1 MIVARLLQARNHEVL
16 PFEDAPQALRR
27 VKLDHQVN
35 ALITSAELPSMSGV
49 ELCWETRLLA
59 NSRRPIYVLL
69 MSSNREGLIEALDS
83 GADDFISKPPVAEE
97 LYARLRAAERI
108 ESLQN
113 ELIRLATTDPLTG
126 LNNRRGF
133 FEKADAALREAEQS
147 GSLSAI
153 LIDIDSFKAVNDL
166 FGHHTGDEAIR
177 AIAVEAQHDHAIVG
191 RLGGDEFSILLRQPF
206 AEALSLA
213 ESLRRRFEA
222 VRLKTADGEL
232 SLTCSLGIS
241 ELEANDTIDGL
252 IGRAD
257 MALYRAKEEGRNRV
271 ATPPSPAWIEQHPR
285 RTGTIARTTAR

>member
-1 MIVARLLQARNHEVL
+1 
-16 PFEDAPQALRR
+16 
-27 VKLDHQVN
+27 
-35 ALITSAELPSMSGV
+35 
-49 ELCWETRLLA
+49 
-59 NSRRPIYVLL
+59 
-69 MSSNREGLIEALDS
+69 LIEASHVYLIHKDSQRSLDYLS
-83 GADDFISKPPVAEE
+83 GYFASVHALIEDAAGDAKNAYFG
-97 LYARLRAAERI
+97 ARLDRPPRKWSAAEI
-108 ESLQN
+108 DAAFNPAIAIAAFDTQ
-113 ELIRLATTDPLTG
+113 ELAVEPHALARTFREAIAGLATTDPLTG